1 MTYTVVIYCTPF
13 IEISHQEQDVILLNW
28 NCKDESVFSCDHF
41 ELTSS
46 GQADSS
52 IVLLLQQSV
61 AKNIGSAVRRAGV
74 ARLYGAQ
81 GAVNVQGE
89 EQQKLDVIAN
99 QIFITLLR

>member
-1 MTYTVVIYCTPF
+1 MTILNRPSLALDTVFPQHSPF
-13 IEISHQEQDVILLNW
+13 R
-28 NCKDESVFSCDHF
+28 
-41 ELTSS
+41 
-46 GQADSS
+46 
-52 IVLLLQQSV
+52 QSV

>member
-1 MTYTVVIYCTPF
+1 M
-13 IEISHQEQDVILLNW
+13 
-28 NCKDESVFSCDHF
+28 
-41 ELTSS
+41 
-46 GQADSS
+46 
-52 IVLLLQQSV
+52 
-61 AKNIGSAVRRAGV
+61 AKNIGSAVRRAGI